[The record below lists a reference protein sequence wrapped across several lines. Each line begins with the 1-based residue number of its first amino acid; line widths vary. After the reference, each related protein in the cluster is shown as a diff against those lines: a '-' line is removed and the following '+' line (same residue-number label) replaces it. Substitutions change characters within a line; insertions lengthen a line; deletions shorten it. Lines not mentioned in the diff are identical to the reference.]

1 MMKLLKKNLQVQ
13 FRCTELSQLA
23 LSYLNQ
29 QEETGKEPTGPEPQP
44 KMNGEQLDV
53 FLPIDFRVAR
63 YFNDEITELFCAS
76 NNKALIYLQI

>member
-13 FRCTELSQLA
+13 FRCTELNQLA
-23 LSYLNQ
+23 LSSLSQ
-29 QEETGKEPTGPEPQP
+29 QEETGKELTGREPQL
-44 KMNGEQLDV
+44 KMNGVQPDV
-53 FLPIDFRVAR
+53 SLPIEFKVAR